1 LPDGYGAEVVIGE
14 TGEVHTALL
23 YAVVTGETEADS
35 ELQLWEVQTLELSV
49 TGDAELSLELPHEP
63 VHAHVEQLVTTDDD
77 AGLVMVHGQLVMVRV
92 VAELTV

>member
-63 VHAHVEQLVTTDDD
+63 VHADD